1 MSDTARAEPQA
12 PPRSRW
18 KGRCCLVLLVV
29 LVAVAAFAVRTHHRL
44 QAPAP
49 LAFEPFRWRPL
60 EESLLTAQFE
70 GRALGQSLLGGGSAE
85 VSLTERE
92 LNALVFGR
100 GIDQTPDR
108 KARLLIRGG
117 HLRLESS
124 TPRQGGEGYWN
135 IALDFTLAIG
145 PQGLA
150 DLQVHGGEVG
160 EYGLDPVSRWLL
172 VRTVRQALTE
182 TLASDDRLRRI
193 RALSVEGDRVRL
205 TWDPQR

>member
-1 MSDTARAEPQA
+1 MSDAEA
-12 PPRSRW
+12 PAAPAAPRSRW
-18 KGRCCLVLLVV
+18 KGRCCLVLVV
-29 LVAVAAFAVRTHHRL
+29 ALALGAAFVARTHHQL
-44 QAPAP
+44 QSPAP

-70 GRALGQSLLGGGSAE
+70 GHSLKQSLLGGPAE

-108 KARLLIRGG
+108 KARLLIRAG

-135 IALDFTLAIG
+135 IALDFSLVIG

-160 EYGLDPVSRWLL
+160 QYGLDPVSRWLL

>member
-1 MSDTARAEPQA
+1 VSDTARAE
-12 PPRSRW
+12 RSRW

-29 LVAVAAFAVRTHHRL
+29 LVLVAGFAARVHQRI

-70 GRALGQSLLGGGSAE
+70 GRAWGQSLLGGGSAE

-100 GIDQTPDR
+100 GLDQTPDR
-108 KARLLIRGG
+108 KARLLIRAG

-124 TPRQGGEGYWN
+124 TPREGGEGYWN
-135 IALDFTLAIG
+135 IGLDFTLVIG

-150 DLQVHGGEVG
+150 DLQVHGGEIG

-172 VRTVRQALTE
+172 VRTVRRALTE

>member
-1 MSDTARAEPQA
+1 MLRAL
-12 PPRSRW
+12 
-18 KGRCCLVLLVV
+18 G
-29 LVAVAAFAVRTHHRL
+29 AAFVARTHHQL
-44 QAPAP
+44 QSPAP

-70 GRALGQSLLGGGSAE
+70 GHSLKQSLVGGPAE

-108 KARLLIRGG
+108 KARLLIRAG

-135 IALDFTLAIG
+135 IALDFSLVIG

-160 EYGLDPVSRWLL
+160 QYGLDPVSRWLL